1 MPSTAEVGGGALFLH
16 LGKII
21 FADTV
26 RDGSISAVDASALYS
41 LEGCCSCAKAGVSLL
56 FEQFN
61 PWSLNAS

>member
-26 RDGSISAVDASALYS
+26 RDGSISAVDACALYS
-41 LEGCCSCAKAGVSLL
+41 LEGCCSCAKAVVFLL